1 MTNDNIETRRQ
12 YARAY
17 WNLPIVFVEIDLD
30 VLEILTNTM
39 KSDEMMFARKL
50 MDEKVPVWK

>member
-1 MTNDNIETRRQ
+1 MDLLPRSSNFC
-12 YARAY
+12 Y
-17 WNLPIVFVEIDLD
+17 WNLPIAFVEIDLD

>member
-17 WNLPIVFVEIDLD
+17 WNLPIAFVEIDLD

-39 KSDEMMFARKL
+39 KSDEMMLARKL